1 MTADEIQQYLSELND
16 ELALKDIKGE
26 ISLFGG
32 AVMVLA
38 FNARIATKDVDAI
51 FEPVKEIRNAA
62 HRIAELHALKLD
74 WLNMAVR
81 MFVVKHDRELLFD
94 LPNLRVTVPEADY
107 LLAMKMIALRP
118 QTEDEDDAIFLI
130 EKLRLLSKA
139 DVLGIIADYYPR
151 KEISATTITWLD
163 EYFSK

>member
-1 MTADEIQQYLSELND
+1 MTAEEIQQYLSELND

-94 LPNLRVTVPEADY
+94 LPNLRVTVPESDY

-130 EKLRLLSKA
+130 KKLRLQSKA
-139 DVLGIIADYYPR
+139 DVLEIIADYYPR

>member
-1 MTADEIQQYLSELND
+1 MTADEIKQYLCELND

-94 LPNLRVTVPEADY
+94 LPNLRVTVPESDY

-130 EKLRLLSKA
+130 EKLRLQSKA
-139 DVLGIIADYYPR
+139 DVLGIIADYYPG